1 MPNVY
6 ALVPMA
12 NPQFKPNVTGMLA
25 ANQNV
30 VFARAG
36 QEDEV
41 GLMKIKNS
49 SGKKTPVA
57 VIGWSFIFPLKDFGK
72 PAHKKHVKQAIANE
86 LFGRVVNHQM
96 MEPVTKLSAVPNA
109 ERKNLKITLESR

>member
-6 ALVPMA
+6 VLFPMA

-25 ANQNV
+25 AYQNAV
-30 VFARAG
+30 LARAG

-49 SGKKTPVA
+49 SGKSPVA
-57 VIGWSFIFPLKDFGK
+57 VIGWSFIFPLKDFRK
-72 PAHKKHVKQAIANE
+72 PAHSIHVKQVISNDM
-86 LFGRVVNHQM
+86 FGLVVNRKM
-96 MEPVTKLSAVPNA
+96 LEPVTNLSAVPNA
-109 ERKNLKITLESR
+109 KRKNLKITLESR